1 MGDDQD
7 LLVGVDS
14 IFFESKNPSSD
25 TKRGIFS
32 RLTGLTLVDKVVGL
46 FRLTTLVDKVVG
58 LFRLTR
64 ARGLSSRK
72 FFLAIRGKSIVF
84 SICPAV

>member
-14 IFFESKNPSSD
+14 TFFEGKNPSSD
-25 TKRGIFS
+25 TERAIFS
-32 RLTGLTLVDKVVGL
+32 RLTGLT
-46 FRLTTLVDKVVG
+46 FVDKVVG

-72 FFLAIRGKSIVF
+72 TFLAIRGKSSVL
-84 SICPAV
+84 SICPAI